1 MDLEIWAS
9 IKHGSMNSFLPLL
22 AMINMKKANFLL
34 TNWLFWLNLSSNF
47 FLFKVQSKGGSHK
60 RRRSENT
67 LHWKWQTVWKVVRYK
82 QTVWKV
88 VISMDD
94 IKPLYKFVSYI
105 GPMHFH
111 LPLNVKMTN
120 ITVFTIII
128 RSWLSFNEKH

>member
-9 IKHGSMNSFLPLL
+9 IKHGSMNSFLPFL

-67 LHWKWQTVWKVVRYK
+67 LHWIW

-94 IKPLYKFVSYI
+94 MKPFYKFVSYI
-105 GPMHFH
+105 CISTFH
-111 LPLNVKMTN
+111 LMSKWQTLQFLQLSFGHDLVLMKNIN
-120 ITVFTIII
+120 ITFEFYFV
-128 RSWLSFNEKH
+128 RL